1 MTVKKI
7 FTANN
12 MYDVEGNGYAPEGP
26 LLYEGKRL
34 GEVLSFPLQETL
46 LAGLLCNDSRLIQEE
61 NLWRIE
67 GDPTEGA
74 LITVAGKAGLTPD
87 KAKADTP
94 RLDEIPFESERQFMA
109 TLHDTKNDDE
119 NIIYVKGAVE
129 KILDACSDNI
139 YIEEG
144 RAALNRDDL
153 LSRVEQMASEGLRV
167 LALARKITDKKH
179 IEIDDCLSGLTFLGL
194 QGMIDPPRT
203 EAIAAVRSCHKA
215 GIMVKMITGD
225 HAITAKEIAR
235 QLNIGQEKEKS
246 EAKPVTL
253 TGKELEKLTD
263 EELIAAAEETSV
275 FARVAPEQKLRLVE
289 ALQARHNV
297 VAMTGDG
304 VNDAPALK
312 QADIGIAMGITGTD
326 VSKEAADMVL
336 TDDNFASITRAV
348 EEGRRIFDNLVK
360 FITWTLPTNGG
371 EGLVILAA
379 IFAGVT
385 LPILPVQILWV
396 NMTTAI
402 LLGLMLAFEP
412 GEPDVMDHPPREPN
426 SPILTVILILRILG
440 VSFLMLAAV
449 FSIFVWQKQQ
459 GYPLAEAR
467 TVAVNLFVMIELAYL
482 FNCRSLTKSM
492 FKIGVFTNPWVLF
505 GSTTMIILQ
514 LFYTYSPV
522 MNRIF
527 GSQPI
532 SGKDWLMII
541 AIALVVYTIIGLE
554 KWLRLHV
561 FKKTR

>member
-1 MTVKKI
+1 M
-7 FTANN
+7 
-12 MYDVEGNGYAPEGP
+12 
-26 LLYEGKRL
+26 
-34 GEVLSFPLQETL
+34 
-46 LAGLLCNDSRLIQEE
+46 
-61 NLWRIE
+61 
-67 GDPTEGA
+67 
-74 LITVAGKAGLTPD
+74 
-87 KAKADTP
+87 
-94 RLDEIPFESERQFMA
+94 
-109 TLHDTKNDDE
+109 
-119 NIIYVKGAVE
+119 
-129 KILDACSDNI
+129 
-139 YIEEG
+139 
-144 RAALNRDDL
+144 
-153 LSRVEQMASEGLRV
+153 
-167 LALARKITDKKH
+167 
-179 IEIDDCLSGLTFLGL
+179 
-194 QGMIDPPRT
+194 
-203 EAIAAVRSCHKA
+203 
-215 GIMVKMITGD
+215 
-225 HAITAKEIAR
+225 
-235 QLNIGQEKEKS
+235 
-246 EAKPVTL
+246 
-253 TGKELEKLTD
+253 
-263 EELIAAAEETSV
+263 
-275 FARVAPEQKLRLVE
+275 VE
-289 ALQARHNV
+289 ALQARHIV

-312 QADIGIAMGITGTD
+312 QADIWHCYGYPPERMFPKRRRIWCLRMITCQYH
-326 VSKEAADMVL
+326 
-336 TDDNFASITRAV
+336 TRAV

-459 GYPLAEAR
+459 GYPLAEA
-467 TVAVNLFVMIELAYL
+467 VIFGVVIVNAIIGIELAYL

-492 FKIGVFTNPWVLF
+492 FKIGIFTNPWVLF
-505 GSTTMIILQ
+505 GSATMIILQ

-532 SGKDWLMII
+532 SFREWLMII
-541 AIALVVYTIIGLE
+541 AISIAVYQIVGIE

-561 FKKTR
+561 FRKAR

>member
-1 MTVKKI
+1 
-7 FTANN
+7 
-12 MYDVEGNGYAPEGP
+12 
-26 LLYEGKRL
+26 
-34 GEVLSFPLQETL
+34 
-46 LAGLLCNDSRLIQEE
+46 
-61 NLWRIE
+61 
-67 GDPTEGA
+67 
-74 LITVAGKAGLTPD
+74 
-87 KAKADTP
+87 
-94 RLDEIPFESERQFMA
+94 
-109 TLHDTKNDDE
+109 
-119 NIIYVKGAVE
+119 
-129 KILDACSDNI
+129 
-139 YIEEG
+139 
-144 RAALNRDDL
+144 
-153 LSRVEQMASEGLRV
+153 
-167 LALARKITDKKH
+167 
-179 IEIDDCLSGLTFLGL
+179 
-194 QGMIDPPRT
+194 
-203 EAIAAVRSCHKA
+203 
-215 GIMVKMITGD
+215 
-225 HAITAKEIAR
+225 
-235 QLNIGQEKEKS
+235 
-246 EAKPVTL
+246 
-253 TGKELEKLTD
+253 LEKLTD
-263 EELIAAAEETSV
+263 EGLIKEAERTSV

-289 ALQARHNV
+289 ALQASDHV

-426 SPILTVILILRILG
+426 SPILTGILVLRILG

-449 FSIFVWQKQQ
+449 FSIFVWQTHQR
-459 GYPLAEAR
+459 YPLAEAR

-492 FKIGVFTNPWVLF
+492 FKIGVFSNPWVLL
-505 GSTTMIILQ
+505 GSATMIILQ

-527 GSQPI
+527 QSEPI

-541 AIALVVYTIIGLE
+541 AVSLIVYSIIGIE
-554 KWLRLHV
+554 KWMRLRV
-561 FKKTR
+561 FKRTR